1 MTETG
6 KDAII
11 KPSKE
16 REIKTMMTKIYES
29 YINAERKN
37 DLYKAGYRY
46 IVECDYRTLETTDP
60 WSGMPN
66 TTNNICAFTDKAEA
80 EAFALTQIW
89 VFNPDVHASVEEL
102 PEHTRTWDEINAEE
116 VKRRAD
122 LKAKKAE
129 AEARNAAKAGMTVE
143 EYRAK
148 KNKERYIKTLARDL
162 AKAEAEVERLRE
174 KLAELRA

>member
-1 MTETG
+1 
-6 KDAII
+6 
-11 KPSKE
+11 
-16 REIKTMMTKIYES
+16 MMTKIYKS
-29 YINAERKN
+29 HINAESKN

-80 EAFALTQIW
+80 EAFAITQTW
-89 VFNPDVHASVEEL
+89 VFNPNVHADVEEL
-102 PEHTRTWDEINAEE
+102 PEHTKTWDEVKAEDA
-116 VKRRAD
+116 KRKAD
-122 LKAKKAE
+122 LKAKKVE
-129 AEARNAAKAGMTVE
+129 AEAKKAAKAGLTVE

-148 KNKERYIKTLARDL
+148 KNKERYIKTLAREL
-162 AKAEAEVERLRE
+162 AEAEAEVERLRE